1 MIGEIARGSWGM
13 CKIAPVDA
21 VQALRVPLP
30 QQILQNLP
38 KSPEEGRSRS
48 RSSSFATTSNTSPVT
63 TTTTTTTA
71 AAAATTKKKK
81 NLTTTTTTAGSL
93 NGALGETSVG
103 NRIARAQIDEE
114 LTILDESP
122 TMLWSQLQESNR
134 LLFAPVGDMTE
145 RVSPPTSD
153 DEDATGRSSD
163 EEENDSDL
171 QEQIRA
177 QRERQKRELLARV

>member
-48 RSSSFATTSNTSPVT
+48 RTSSFAAVNTSSLATTTTTTTATT

-71 AAAATTKKKK
+71 DSCNSAVSKGGV
-81 NLTTTTTTAGSL
+81 GS
-93 NGALGETSVG
+93 SVG
-103 NRIARAQIDEE
+103 NSSAATAAQTDEEE

-122 TMLWSQLQESNR
+122 TMLWSQLQESDR

-153 DEDATGRSSD
+153 DEDVTGQSSD

-171 QEQIRA
+171 QEQIRL
-177 QRERQKRELLARV
+177 QREKQKRELLARVR